1 MLSIGDMI
9 ENPVT
14 GERGVVRLG
23 AHDSP
28 DGRGVYELYIRPGG
42 AVTGEHIHPIVE
54 ERFTLQRGRVGF
66 RINGQASIAEP
77 GVQITVP
84 PGVAHDWWNAGTEEA
99 LVLLE
104 VSPAARFE
112 EMIVNLF
119 GLAQDGKTNAKGMPN
134 LLQAA
139 LFAREFA
146 DVLYFT
152 QPPRWVQRLLFA
164 ALAPLARLVG
174 YRGSY
179 PAYGQRPRRRVLT
192 ADTAPPRARHAAV
205 PSPAFSV
212 RRH

>member
-1 MLSIGDMI
+1 MLSAGDMI

-14 GERGVVRLG
+14 GERGVVRVG
-23 AHDSP
+23 AHEST
-28 DGRGVYELYIRPGG
+28 DGRGVYELYVQPGG
-42 AVTGEHIHPIVE
+42 AVAGEHIHPTIE
-54 ERFTLQRGRVGF
+54 ERFTLQRGRVDF
-66 RINGQASIAEP
+66 RINGQESTAEP
-77 GVQITVP
+77 CVTITVA

-104 VSPAARFE
+104 VYPAARFE

-134 LLQAA
+134 MLQTA

-152 QPPRWVQRLLFA
+152 NPPRWVQGLLFG
-164 ALAPLARLVG
+164 ALAPFARLLG

-179 PAYGQRPRRRVLT
+179 PEYGRRPRRVVV
-192 ADTAPPRARHAAV
+192 A
-205 PSPAFSV
+205 PSPATQ
-212 RRH
+212 R